1 MIWKLIVNQ
10 FKNTEFVKLFH
21 YIVEHLLTQ
30 VNFNWILDH
39 DASPDEQRTCI
50 EMEYRLRPRITRFLM
65 RHFER
70 ELKGD
75 FSSFYF
81 DIDFKTRQI
90 RISDKTPVKYIQQI
104 APYFMSEIHRD
115 SFMENL

>member
-1 MIWKLIVNQ
+1 
-10 FKNTEFVKLFH
+10 VKLFH
-21 YIVEHLLTQ
+21 YIDSHLLTQ
-30 VNFNWILDH
+30 VTFNWILDH
-39 DASPDEQRTCI
+39 EASPDEQRTCI

-65 RHFER
+65 KRFER

-81 DIDFKTRQI
+81 DVDLTTRQI

-104 APYFMSEIHRD
+104 ASDFLAEMNQEALMKDLYDVF
-115 SFMENL
+115 